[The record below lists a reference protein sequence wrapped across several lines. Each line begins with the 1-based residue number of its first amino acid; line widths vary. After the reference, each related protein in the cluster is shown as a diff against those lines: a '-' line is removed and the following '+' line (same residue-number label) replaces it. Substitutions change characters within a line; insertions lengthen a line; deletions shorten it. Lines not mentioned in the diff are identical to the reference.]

1 MNGWGWDLIL
11 IISSWP
17 FGSVPVIGCLD
28 CAPLDSLIP
37 CPLSLSLSLTCSSFL
52 SLFLSL
58 VLLSLNGCKYLS
70 TCYWFLS
77 FSFSL
82 SLSLLFRSN
91 SLSLPLLTRGILS
104 LMYYLC
110 SSVSF
115 YLWFSCCRIVSPLL
129 FPIFS
134 PEFSFLFLS
143 LSHFFPASLSP
154 FFWIG
159 YFFLSSS
166 FFSSVSVNL
175 FDILLLLFL
184 FPSCL
189 SYFCLLW
196 ACLLTPSAVLQSTFD
211 DHDKCVP

>member
-28 CAPLDSLIP
+28 CAPLDGLIP
-37 CPLSLSLSLTCSSFL
+37 FPLSLSLSLTCSSFCL
-52 SLFLSL
+52 
-58 VLLSLNGCKYLS
+58 
-70 TCYWFLS
+70 
-77 FSFSL
+77 SFSL
-82 SLSLLFRSN
+82 SCCFLSMAANISLLVTGFCLSVSLSLCCFSQT
-91 SLSLPLLTRGILS
+91 LSLPLLTWGILS
-104 LMYYLC
+104 LMCYLC

-184 FPSCL
+184 FPSCF